1 MLPIMLRNSSDQHC
15 PYPVKLNDFT
25 CYSFEQEPFKSL
37 PLIWT
42 IHERSLATRSRQ
54 YISSGQIDLL
64 NDWKRVFNRST
75 VVVFPNYVLPVIFN
89 GLYFSFTLINI
100 LCNDLSHLVHMERV
114 LHCIQLKKSPVCNI
128 RTFFI
133 FKFPIYYI
141 LYQLGKSISDSGN
154 ISNVQIGNHNLI
166 K

>member
-1 MLPIMLRNSSDQHC
+1 MLPIMLRDSSHQHC

-42 IHERSLATRSRQ
+42 IHERLLATRSRQ

-89 GLYFSFTLINI
+89 GLFFSFRHSST
-100 LCNDLSHLVHMERV
+100 SYVM
-114 LHCIQLKKSPVCNI
+114 
-128 RTFFI
+128 
-133 FKFPIYYI
+133 IYHIWYTWNGRFTV
-141 LYQLGKSISDSGN
+141 YS
-154 ISNVQIGNHNLI
+154 
-166 K
+166 